1 VGYLYT
7 GFVVALSIMGK
18 HFLEGR
24 WERFKEREALKPQ
37 QMVLKRGVYVPWG
50 PVQKIQ
56 RAGNIWLMAWGVYI
70 VVLIGLA
77 IYSRLIV
84 GHDLI

>member
-1 VGYLYT
+1 MSYLYSA
-7 GFVVALSIMGK
+7 FVVMMSIIGK
-18 HFLEGR
+18 HLLEAV

-56 RAGNIWLMAWGVYI
+56 RVFNVWL
-70 VVLIGLA
+70 VVWAPIS
-77 IYSRLIV
+77 SR
-84 GHDLI
+84 